1 MHTVTPNNYILL
13 AIFTVSV
20 SVVVAK
26 IALMTNEQ
34 IVFEAA
40 CLTAAAV
47 IGIQI
52 FAFTGFKKIEGVESF
67 SIMAPFLSA
76 VGMTFA
82 VSGLFVIASVN
93 SLSDQE
99 EIKSSRMNTLYA
111 GIGCALLA
119 LVMLFDTSM
128 VIGGKSMMFSLG
140 PECYILG
147 AL

>member
-52 FAFTGFKKIEGVESF
+52 FAFTGFRNIEGVDRF
-67 SIMAPFLSA
+67 SMMGPALSA

-82 VSGLFVIASVN
+82 VTGLFVVASTN
-93 SLSDQE
+93 SLAAADTNP
-99 EIKSSRMNTLYA
+99 KMNTLYA
-111 GIGCALLA
+111 GIGASLLG
-119 LVMLFDTSM
+119 LIMLFDTSM